1 MADEPTG
8 ALDSD
13 TGIGVMSLLR
23 ELNKQGKTIIMV
35 THDEDLL
42 QYATRII
49 RMHDGSFVEEGAVR

>member
-1 MADEPTG
+1 
-8 ALDSD
+8 
-13 TGIGVMSLLR
+13 MSLLR

>member
-1 MADEPTG
+1 MQQSISVYLLT
-8 ALDSD
+8 L
-13 TGIGVMSLLR
+13 GVMSLLR